1 MLNKMRGRRTW
12 CEDVSPILK
21 SIKASKKHGKT
32 IEINGL
38 QYEHIG
44 DDMLY
49 CLKTSTIK
57 KLN

>member
-1 MLNKMRGRRTW
+1 MRGKRVY
-12 CEDVSPILK
+12 CEDTS
-21 SIKASKKHGKT
+21 SKKHGKT
-32 IEINGL
+32 VEINGL

-57 KLN
+57 KAELC